1 MQNSEQSYKLSHLG
15 TQPQPSFPL
24 LVLIFQ
30 GRYIYIYVF
39 FFFPLHQPQLAA
51 VASSLPLRYF
61 TPLPLLAPAVS
72 LLPAALCVHTLFSKA
87 RSEKRHN
94 RVSQHPAG
102 RPGPCYFLPISF
114 ASFGRLNNVCVSGA
128 ASRLD
133 AGPCRWESSACQV
146 CH

>member
-15 TQPQPSFPL
+15 TQPQPSFLL

-30 GRYIYIYVF
+30 GRYIYIYF
-39 FFFPLHQPQLAA
+39 SFFPCISPSGLQLPALFLSDA
-51 VASSLPLRYF
+51 LLRSPCWPRPRLRS
-61 TPLPLLAPAVS
+61 PLPYVYIHYLARRGVKSAIKECLSIQPDG
-72 LLPAALCVHTLFSKA
+72 PG
-87 RSEKRHN
+87 
-94 RVSQHPAG
+94 RVIF
-102 RPGPCYFLPISF
+102 FLPISF

-133 AGPCRWESSACQV
+133 AGPCGWESSVCQV